1 MKEKVWSCSE
11 YDEAQP
17 EHKTIEKPKP
27 EHQLELAWHKNKNM
41 ILEKARMI
49 LMSKQVSKYELKF
62 NTIRTSPYKFSNK
75 SRLLGKKLTA
85 SIF

>member
-1 MKEKVWSCSE
+1 
-11 YDEAQP
+11 
-17 EHKTIEKPKP
+17 
-27 EHQLELAWHKNKNM
+27 
-41 ILEKARMI
+41 MI